1 MALSVYEQRQLDEME
16 TELCRDD
23 PSFAASVSIDRVRR
37 RRGVVAAV
45 VFVLGMAVLV
55 GGLVATAETVLAG
68 VLISTVGLLMMA
80 AVAVAVIRWR
90 RRS

>member
-1 MALSVYEQRQLDEME
+1 
-16 TELCRDD
+16 
-23 PSFAASVSIDRVRR
+23 
-37 RRGVVAAV
+37 
-45 VFVLGMAVLV
+45 MAVLI

-68 VLISTVGLLMMA
+68 VLISTVGLLMMV